1 MNAQEA
7 AILCRYVAAC
17 CPQQK
22 IDEFTPTV
30 WADLL
35 IDVRLEDAKEAVRTV
50 LGKQP
55 FIAPAEIIGQVR
67 RVRAKRI
74 AEGEG
79 HLTPPADAREGDA
92 HREWLADAK
101 RRLGDG
107 ELAQEINPL
116 PLDLKP
122 RHLPD
127 IRALMPAPDKETP
140 MPPKNVCPE
149 CAQGKHINC
158 DGQAFD
164 DDSDAVVE
172 CGCARTE
179 HEAEL

>member
-35 IDVRLEDAKEAVRTV
+35 IDIRLEDAKEAVRTV

-55 FIAPAEIIGQVR
+55 FIAPAEIIAEVR
-67 RVRAKRI
+67 RVRAKRV

-79 HLTPPADAREGDA
+79 QLTPPPEAREGEA
-92 HREWLADAK
+92 HRAWLAEAK

-107 ELAQEINPL
+107 ELAQEINPPEL
-116 PLDLKP
+116 GLKP
-122 RHLPD
+122 RVLSD
-127 IRALMPAPDKETP
+127 LRALMPAPDNQE
-140 MPPKNVCPE
+140 
-149 CAQGKHINC
+149 I
-158 DGQAFD
+158 
-164 DDSDAVVE
+164 
-172 CGCARTE
+172 R
-179 HEAEL
+179 